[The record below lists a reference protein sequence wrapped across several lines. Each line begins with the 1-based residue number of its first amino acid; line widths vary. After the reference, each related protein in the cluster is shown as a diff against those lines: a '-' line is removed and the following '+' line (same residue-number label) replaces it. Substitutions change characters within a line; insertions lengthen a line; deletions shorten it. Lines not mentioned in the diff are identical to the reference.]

1 MSCRFHRFLK
11 VLRIACLTGLIS
23 AMSVQCL
30 ASQSCHGRITNP
42 VTDVCWECVFPITL
56 GNNVS
61 LSNSTFTDVKTDAD
75 PFCACAGKASVTL
88 GLNIGFWEPIRTI
101 EIVRRPFCFPSLGE
115 MQLTDAHWAP
125 AHGRTPSPKV
135 RGHRTSFYQVH
146 WYHTPWLYLLEILLD
161 TRCLEQSPWDL
172 AYMTELDPLWDD
184 ALTSFLLNPDVSLFA
199 NPVAIGACAMDCV
212 AATSHLPINSLYWCG
227 GCAGSLF
234 PLTGWV
240 ASHITDEQAFSLL
253 IQRFTLKMHREGLLW
268 RQWGKDGQCAAQLE
282 WTMSKDVYRT
292 QMLWPSRQTQNR
304 CCRPFGEETATFAIG
319 GTTPPVTGEDGAYLI
334 WRRRDCCQGM
344 NLGELK

>member
-1 MSCRFHRFLK
+1 MTSRVHRFLK
-11 VLRIACLTGLIS
+11 ALRIACLTGLIS

-101 EIVRRPFCFPSLGE
+101 EIVRRPFCFPSLGG

-184 ALTSFLLNPDVSLFA
+184 ALTSFLLNPDVALFA
-199 NPVAIGACAMDCV
+199 NPIAIGACAMDCV
-212 AATSHLPINSLYWCG
+212 AATTYLPINSLYWCG

-282 WTMSKDVYRT
+282 WTMSKDAYRT

-304 CCRPFGEETATFAIG
+304 CCRPFGDETATLAIG
-319 GTTPPVTGEDGAYLI
+319 GTTPPVTGEDAAYLI